1 MLVIPAIVLW
11 KRMLRSLHS
20 SYFGHTKALSIAST
34 SDASFHVTDDP
45 YKTPVEDLSPDQ
57 ATPIGVNRGTST
69 PLDALI
75 LQQALQRCGG
85 DFE

>member
-1 MLVIPAIVLW
+1 LIDSIYTRKLFA
-11 KRMLRSLHS
+11 RS
-20 SYFGHTKALSIAST
+20 I
-34 SDASFHVTDDP
+34 DDP

-75 LQQALQRCGG
+75 PQQALQRCGG